1 MRKFIKIAKQPD
13 IQDRRKRVE
22 VLRTLSKDF
31 NELYLTQAE
40 KLHHITTRNKRTRE
54 KPNW

>member
-1 MRKFIKIAKQPD
+1 MKQPD
-13 IQDRRKRVE
+13 IQDLRKRVE

-40 KLHHITTRNKRTRE
+40 KLHYITTRNKRTRE